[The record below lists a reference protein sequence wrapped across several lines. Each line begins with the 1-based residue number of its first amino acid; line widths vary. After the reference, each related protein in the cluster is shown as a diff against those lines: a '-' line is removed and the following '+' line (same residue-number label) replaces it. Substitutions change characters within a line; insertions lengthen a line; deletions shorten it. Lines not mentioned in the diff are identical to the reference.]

1 QSADLGK
8 AAPVGE
14 PVNALAHRKPAGI
27 TLAPDFL
34 RSAHRQGH
42 FAPASKLL
50 NLGLPAIGVPG
61 LVCCP
66 AHPRPPAAPCPALHA
81 FTRTAAV
88 DRLLAAAYGQRRPMG
103 R

>member
-1 QSADLGK
+1 
-8 AAPVGE
+8 
-14 PVNALAHRKPAGI
+14 

-34 RSAHRQGH
+34 RSAHRQRH

-88 DRLLAAAYGQRRPMG
+88 DRLLAAAYGQSRPMG
-103 R
+103 RMPTGHQSPPNDRSPLVRLLAECFLE